1 MKIGQVVFN
10 EWHSIRR
17 YGIVMSLRE
26 KDEGLTVPWTYAK
39 VKWFGD
45 EAYCGVI
52 ESTNKL
58 RNNGT
63 DTGLHEYR
71 IDKLVQISLEKELKI
86 LSDIEDVLASLETAE
101 GENIGIHFSTGQAV
115 DLLEEGIIDL

>member
-26 KDEGLTVPWTYAK
+26 KEEGLSVPWTYAK
-39 VKWFGD
+39 VKWFSD
-45 EAYCGVI
+45 EAYRGVV

-63 DTGLHEYR
+63 DIGLHEYR

-86 LSDIEDVLASLETAE
+86 LSDIH
-101 GENIGIHFSTGQAV
+101 HFLRTE
-115 DLLEEGIIDL
+115 L